1 VPVFEIDGKRPKVH
15 PSVWLAPGSQV
26 IGDVEIGEG
35 SSVWFNSVIR
45 GDVERVRIGA
55 RTNIQDLTI
64 IHVTNGRF
72 TTIIG
77 DDVTVGHGVAL
88 HGCRVLGR
96 SLIGMSAVILD
107 DVEVGEDTIVAAH
120 SLVRVGFKVPPG
132 TLVAGVPATVKRDL
146 KPAELD
152 EIKRSAERYAE
163 YARSYRQ
170 GLKVLEER

>member
-1 VPVFEIDGKRPKVH
+1 VAVYEIDGKRPKVH
-15 PSVWLAPGSQV
+15 PTVWLAPGARV
-26 IGDVEIGEG
+26 VGDVEIGAD

-55 RTNIQDLTI
+55 RTNVQDQTT

-72 TTIIG
+72 TCLVG
-77 DDVTVGHGVAL
+77 DDVTIGHGVVL
-88 HGCRVLGR
+88 HGCRILGR

-107 DVEVGEDTIVAAH
+107 DAEIAEDTIVAAH

-152 EIKRSAERYAE
+152 EIKHSAERYAE
-163 YARSYRQ
+163 YARSYRA
-170 GLKVLEER
+170 GLKEITP

>member
-1 VPVFEIDGKRPKVH
+1 MPVYEIDGKKPRLH
-15 PSVWLAPGSQV
+15 PSVWLAPGAQV
-26 IGDVEIGEG
+26 VGDVEIGES

-45 GDVERVRIGA
+45 GDVERVQIGA
-55 RTNIQDLTI
+55 RTNIQDLTM

-72 TTIIG
+72 TCLIG

-88 HGCRVLGR
+88 HGCRILGR

-107 DVEVGEDTIVAAH
+107 DVEVAEDTIVAAH

-163 YARSYRQ
+163 YARNYRQ
-170 GLKVLEER
+170 GLKPV

>member
-1 VPVFEIDGKRPKVH
+1 VPVFEIDGKRPRIH
-15 PSVWLAPGSQV
+15 PSVWLAPGSMIV
-26 IGDVEIGEG
+26 GDVEIGQD
-35 SSVWFNSVIR
+35 SSVWFNCVIR
-45 GDVERVRIGA
+45 GDVERVKIGA
-55 RTNIQDLTI
+55 RTNVQDLTVV
-64 IHVTNGRF
+64 HVTNGRF

-163 YARSYRQ
+163 YARSYKQ
-170 GLKVLEER
+170 GLRAIT

>member
-1 VPVFEIDGKRPKVH
+1 MPVYEIDGKRPRLH
-15 PSVWLAPGSQV
+15 PSVWLAPGAHV
-26 IGDVEIGEG
+26 VGDVEIGES

-45 GDVERVRIGA
+45 GDVERVQIGA
-55 RTNIQDLTI
+55 RTNVQDLTM

-72 TTIIG
+72 TCLIG

-88 HGCRVLGR
+88 HGCRIIGR

-107 DVEVGEDTIVAAH
+107 DAEVGQDTIVAAH

-163 YARSYRQ
+163 YARSYQ
-170 GLKVLEER
+170 KGLKPIA

>member
-1 VPVFEIDGKRPKVH
+1 MPVYEIDGKRPKIH
-15 PSVWLAPGSQV
+15 PSVWLAPGSHV
-26 IGDVEIGEG
+26 VGDVTIGEA
-35 SSVWFNSVIR
+35 SSVWFNTVIR
-45 GDVERVRIGA
+45 GDVERVSIGV
-55 RTNIQDLTI
+55 RTNIQDLTM

-72 TTIIG
+72 TCLIG
-77 DDVTVGHGVAL
+77 DDVTVGHGVQL

-163 YARSYRQ
+163 YARGYKQ
-170 GLKVLEER
+170 GLKEVKI

>member
-1 VPVFEIDGKRPKVH
+1 MPVYEIDGKRPRIH
-15 PSVWLAPGSQV
+15 PTVWLAPGAQV
-26 IGDVEIGEG
+26 VGDVEIGES

-45 GDVERVRIGA
+45 GDVERVHIGA
-55 RTNIQDLTI
+55 RTNVQDLTM

-72 TTIIG
+72 TCLIG

-88 HGCRVLGR
+88 HGCRILGR

-107 DVEVGEDTIVAAH
+107 DVEVAEDTIVAAH

-146 KPAELD
+146 KPAELE

-163 YARSYRQ
+163 YARSYQ
-170 GLKVLEER
+170 KGLKPV